1 VECSLE
7 IAWVTLSGRRLV
19 GAYERAAPT
28 VLPACLCAAEGG
40 GASESFEVPSLAGA
54 WPFSREEW
62 LDAMGAPLS
71 LLGVSGL
78 KVGGAAFVGE
88 KLCIFAMW

>member
-1 VECSLE
+1 M
-7 IAWVTLSGRRLV
+7 TLSGRRLV
-19 GAYERAAPT
+19 GAYGRVAPE
-28 VLPACLCAAEGG
+28 VPLARLCAAEDG

-62 LDAMGAPLS
+62 LHAMGTPLS
-71 LLGVSGL
+71 LLGVSGP
-78 KVGGAAFVGE
+78 KVGGAASVGE

>member
-1 VECSLE
+1 M
-7 IAWVTLSGRRLV
+7 TLSGRRLV
-19 GAYERAAPT
+19 WAYGRATPP
-28 VLPACLCAAEGG
+28 VPPARLCAAEEG
-40 GASESFEVPSLAGA
+40 GASEYFEVPSLAGA

-62 LDAMGAPLS
+62 LHAMGTPLS

-78 KVGGAAFVGE
+78 KVGGAASVGE